1 MRTAHPTVDL
11 GTRGVRLPELTIA
24 PEKLLVVAN
33 ALSLSRGIAA
43 LGVLVMSL
51 AGAPAAIVLAVASLM
66 WLTDVLDGHVARMAW
81 RRGARSRT
89 DGAALDPM
97 MDDLAFI
104 CGFLVL
110 LEAGVAPLWFVA
122 GLLSSRV
129 LFAVIRFTTLAHGE
143 PFARPQPVTKL
154 NGAVLAVGQLLL
166 LAHAGLPRT
175 IAGGNGLVIA
185 VIAVMTAT
193 TVYSVVRF
201 AIGKHGRVLAQL
213 LTP

>member
-24 PEKLLVVAN
+24 PERLLVLAN
-33 ALSLSRGIAA
+33 ALSLSRGVAA

-51 AGAPAAIVLAVASLM
+51 AGVSPVVVLALASLM
-66 WLTDVLDGHVARMAW
+66 WLTDILDGQVARRAW
-81 RRGARSRT
+81 KRGARRRT

-97 MDDLAFI
+97 MDDMAFI

-110 LEAGVAPLWFVA
+110 LEAGVVPLWFVG
-122 GLLSSRV
+122 GLLASRV
-129 LFAVIRFTTLAHGE
+129 LFAVIRFTVLAHGE
-143 PFARPQPVTKL
+143 PFARPQLVTKF

-175 IAGGNGLVIA
+175 IIGGDGLILP

-193 TVYSVVRF
+193 TVYSVARF
-201 AIGKHGRVLAQL
+201 AVSKHGRVLAQL